1 MYFIF
6 ASYFAQKLIQWT
18 IFEKVFEL
26 FTWIRNGFWQ
36 IRANV
41 LRIQDIF
48 AFYSDNVWM
57 NFCFWTFMQQAVK
70 FLSILRWYYYDFHQK
85 RFEIF
90 LLLDLYI
97 EKVALFLNFFN
108 CSCIT
113 AFELSSCRYNNLGT
127 IYLFSKYMMFDFFI
141 YAWWFS

>member
-1 MYFIF
+1 MNYFWK
-6 ASYFAQKLIQWT
+6 S
-18 IFEKVFEL
+18 FEL

-41 LRIQDIF
+41 LKKIVENISNVFRIQDIF
-48 AFYSDNVWM
+48 AFYSGNVWM

-85 RFEIF
+85 RFEVF

-108 CSCIT
+108 CSYIT

-127 IYLFSKYMMFDFFI
+127 IYLFSKYLMFDFFI
-141 YAWWFS
+141 YAWFWL